1 MWSLHLF
8 FVLNRFLFFPPS
20 CKLILQRKIALEKHM
35 SKLFNQLWNL
45 AAVIQ
50 TTPKWTKRKLLLFI
64 ILYFLASLV
73 LVQLF
78 NWSIVAELGQKY
90 NAQEPQ
96 FPTPPPSPPIWQKSN
111 ATKQTVP
118 FAVYWGRG
126 KSDNKAVMRCCD
138 CSLFESG
145 LGKHYL
151 SKNV

>member
-8 FVLNRFLFFPPS
+8 FVLNWFLYFPPP

-45 AAVIQ
+45 AAAIQ

-78 NWSIVAELGQKY
+78 FWSTVAELGQKY

-96 FPTPPPSPPIWQKSN
+96 FPTPPPLPSDKNPTRRSRLCHSQLIEGAGN
-111 ATKQTVP
+111 QTIRP
-118 FAVYWGRG
+118 
-126 KSDNKAVMRCCD
+126 
-138 CSLFESG
+138 
-145 LGKHYL
+145 
-151 SKNV
+151 

>member
-20 CKLILQRKIALEKHM
+20 CKLILQHKIALEKHM

-96 FPTPPPSPPIWQKSN
+96 FPTPPLPSHL
-111 ATKQTVP
+111 TKTQRDE
-118 FAVYWGRG
+118 A
-126 KSDNKAVMRCCD
+126 D
-138 CSLFESG
+138 CAIRSLLRAREIRQ
-145 LGKHYL
+145 
-151 SKNV
+151 